1 VKINFMTDGLSL
13 LSNFP
18 LTVVMLLAPILISCS
33 TNASISNPATSGP
46 LPSAATPARAPA
58 HCPCVGGAFSFA
70 GSMMNSRL
78 AHTATMLPNGD
89 VLIVGGGEGPDLVD
103 GFSVVGGAEL
113 LDHATGTFVSAGT
126 ESRDLHTATL
136 LQNGKV
142 LLVGGETGWTGI
154 PPSPIVTASADLY
167 DPATGVFQATG
178 DMTTGRESH
187 TATLLG
193 DGRVLVTGG
202 ARLQGTTWE
211 TLQTAEIYDPAS
223 GTFSSTGSMVNA
235 RSFHTATLLSNGN
248 VLVTGGNV
256 GGVTAELYD
265 PVTGSFALTG
275 SMSVARSS
283 HTATLLPNGKVLVVG
298 GPTAELYDPVTGSFA
313 LTGAMSVARRF
324 HTATLLGHDAVMIAG
339 GAGGTGFSPDTAV
352 TEIYDIATGSF
363 AQTGSMETGRLW
375 HTATSLDAT
384 GQFVL
389 VIGGA
394 TSSDGIHIT
403 PLKTAEIW
411 DYWDY

>member
-1 VKINFMTDGLSL
+1 
-13 LSNFP
+13 
-18 LTVVMLLAPILISCS
+18 
-33 TNASISNPATSGP
+33 
-46 LPSAATPARAPA
+46 
-58 HCPCVGGAFSFA
+58 
-70 GSMMNSRL
+70 
-78 AHTATMLPNGD
+78 MLPNGD
-89 VLIVGGGEGPDLVD
+89 VLIVGGGEGPDLID

-113 LDHATGTFVSAGT
+113 LNHATGTFVSAGT

-136 LQNGKV
+136 LRNGKV
-142 LLVGGETGWTGI
+142 LLIGGETGWTGI
-154 PPSPIVTASADLY
+154 PRSPIVTASADLY

-178 DMTTGRESH
+178 DMTTERESH

-211 TLQTAEIYDPAS
+211 TLQTAEIYDPGSA
-223 GTFSSTGSMVNA
+223 TFSPTGDMVKP
-235 RSFHTATLLSNGN
+235 RSFHTATLLSNGK

-283 HTATLLPNGKVLVVG
+283 HTTTLLPNGKVLVVG
-298 GPTAELYDPVTGSFA
+298 GPTAELYDPVTGLFA
-313 LTGAMSVARRF
+313 LTGPMLVPRRF
-324 HTATLLGHDAVMIAG
+324 HTATLLGHDEVMIAG
-339 GAGGTGFSPDTAV
+339 GAAGTGSPDTAV

-363 AQTGSMETGRLW
+363 VRTGSMETGRLW
-375 HTATSLDAT
+375 HTATELDPT

-389 VIGGA
+389 VTGGA
-394 TSSDGIHIT
+394 SSSDGIHIT

-411 DYWDY
+411 DVWDY

>member
-1 VKINFMTDGLSL
+1 VTATFMTDRLSL
-13 LSNFP
+13 WSTFS
-18 LTVVMLLAPILISCS
+18 LTVVMLLAPILTSCGK
-33 TNASISNPATSGP
+33 NALSPASVSNPATASSVPG
-46 LPSAATPARAPA
+46 AVTHAPGS
-58 HCPCVGGAFSFA
+58 CPCVGGAFNFT

-89 VLIVGGGEGPDLVD
+89 VLIVGGGQGPDLID
-103 GFSVVGGAEL
+103 GFSVVGAAEL
-113 LDHATGTFVSAGT
+113 FDHKTGTFVSAGT

-136 LQNGKV
+136 LRNGKV
-142 LLVGGETGWTGI
+142 LLIGGETGWTGI
-154 PPSPIVTASADLY
+154 PPSPNVTASADLY

-178 DMTTGRESH
+178 KMTTERESH

-202 ARLQGTTWE
+202 ARLQGTTWV
-211 TLQTAEIYDPAS
+211 TLQSAEIYDPAS
-223 GTFSSTGSMVNA
+223 ATFSPTGDMVSP
-235 RSFHTATLLSNGN
+235 RSFHTATLLSNGK

-256 GGVTAELYD
+256 GGATAELYD
-265 PVTGSFALTG
+265 PVAGSFSPTG
-275 SMSVARSS
+275 TMSVARSF
-283 HTATLLPNGKVLVVG
+283 HTATLLANGKVLVVG

-324 HTATLLGHDAVMIAG
+324 HTATLLGDDSVMIAG
-339 GAGGTGFSPDTAV
+339 GTGPSSDTAV
-352 TEIYDIATGSF
+352 TEIYDIASGSF
-363 AQTGSMETGRLW
+363 AQTGRMETGRLW
-375 HTATSLDAT
+375 HTATSLDPT

-394 TSSDGIHIT
+394 SSSDGIHIT

>member
-1 VKINFMTDGLSL
+1 MTDRLSL

-18 LTVVMLLAPILISCS
+18 LTVVMFLAPILTSCG
-33 TNASISNPATSGP
+33 TNALSPPSTSNPATSSS
-46 LPSAATPARAPA
+46 LPGAVTPGSFS
-58 HCPCVGGAFSFA
+58 CPCVGGAFNFT

-89 VLIVGGGEGPDLVD
+89 VLIVGGGQGPDLVD

-136 LQNGKV
+136 LLNGKV
-142 LLVGGETGWTGI
+142 LLIGGETGWTGI

-167 DPATGVFQATG
+167 DPATGIFQATG
-178 DMTTGRESH
+178 KMTAERESH
-187 TATLLG
+187 TATLLA
-193 DGRVLVTGG
+193 DGRVLVAGG

-223 GTFSSTGSMVNA
+223 ATFSPTGDMVSP
-235 RSFHTATLLSNGN
+235 RSFHTATLLSNGK

-256 GGVTAELYD
+256 GGATAELYD
-265 PVTGSFALTG
+265 PVAGSFALTG

-283 HTATLLPNGKVLVVG
+283 HTATLLANGKVLVVG

-313 LTGAMSVARRF
+313 LTGVMSVPRRF
-324 HTATLLGHDAVMIAG
+324 HTATLLGNDAVMIAG
-339 GAGGTGFSPDTAV
+339 GTGVSSDTAV

-363 AQTGSMETGRLW
+363 ARTGSMETGRLW
-375 HTATSLDAT
+375 HTATSLDGS

-394 TSSDGIHIT
+394 TSSDGIHIA